1 MTNDVKNVPGLRF
14 PGFEDVWK
22 EKNLGR
28 VLDIKSGKAYKENEY
43 TIKGVP
49 LLQGENIN
57 HNKLKKPTVFLPDSY
72 LNDNKNTI
80 LEKDDIV
87 VGLNRP
93 IIKNQLKIAKVSNE
107 FIPGIL
113 YQRSGKIIYD
123 KSKPDFYLNFF
134 DKQIKEFVL
143 KESVG
148 SDQPFISTIQLKK
161 KRVYIPVNENEIVLL
176 NHFFSKLDRQIE
188 LEEQKLSLLEEQKKG
203 YMQKIF
209 SQELRFKNE
218 NGNNYPD
225 WEVKKIGEIMDVASV
240 KRIHQS
246 DWTNEGVKFIRARDI
261 VSRYKGK
268 IVEDPLFISKE
279 RYEEYSKLSG
289 KVKIGDLLVTGV
301 GTIGVPLLINNEKPI
316 YFKDGNIIWLKN
328 EDNID
333 KNFLFYSFIS
343 RKTQN
348 FIKSVA
354 GIGTVGT
361 YTISNA
367 KKTPILLPVS
377 IEQVKIGNFFNELD
391 KSIKKQ
397 NKKVDLLKERK
408 KGLLQKMFI

>member
-1 MTNDVKNVPGLRF
+1 MTNEMKSVPELRF
-14 PGFEDVWK
+14 LQFDK
-22 EKNLGR
+22 EWEKTTIADIGDFYYGR
-28 VLDIKSGKAYKENEY
+28 SAPKWSITDDATIPCVRYGELYTKHKGTVKEIYSY
-43 TIKGVP
+43 T
-49 LLQGENIN
+49 NIDR
-57 HNKLKKPTVFLPDSY
+57 NKLRFSKGGEILIPRVGEDPMDFAKCSY
-72 LNDNKNTI
+72 LPFSGIAIGEMISVYNTDQNPVFI
-80 LEKDDIV
+80 TAYFNSQMKYEF
-87 VGLNRP
+87 
-93 IIKNQLKIAKVSNE
+93 AKRVEGASVSNLYYSYLKDINLR
-107 FIPGIL
+107 IPTIEE
-113 YQRSGKIIYD
+113 QQKIG
-123 KSKPDFYLNFF
+123 
-134 DKQIKEFVL
+134 V
-143 KESVG
+143 
-148 SDQPFISTIQLKK
+148 
-161 KRVYIPVNENEIVLL
+161 
-176 NHFFSKLDRQIE
+176 FFSKLDRQIE

-268 IVEDPLFISKE
+268 IVENPLFISKE

-408 KGLLQKMFI
+408 KGFLQKMFI

>member
-1 MTNDVKNVPGLRF
+1 MTERANTPKLRF
-14 PGFEDVWK
+14 PEFNNDWTTNQAKNLFTNVSDKKHDGDLLVLSATQDKGMVPRQDLDLEIKYDKKNLSNYKRTLPNDFIISLRSFQGGFELNTIEGIVSPAYT
-22 EKNLGR
+22 
-28 VLDIKSGKAYKENEY
+28 VLRGEEELAQPKFFKQYFKSIRFIKKLDSMIYGIRDGKSISYKEFS
-43 TIKGVP
+43 TFS
-49 LLQGENIN
+49 IN
-57 HNKLKKPTVFLPDSY
+57 YPS
-72 LNDNKNTI
+72 I
-80 LEKDDIV
+80 LE
-87 VGLNRP
+87 
-93 IIKNQLKIAKVSNE
+93 QQKI
-107 FIPGIL
+107 G
-113 YQRSGKIIYD
+113 D
-123 KSKPDFYLNFF
+123 
-134 DKQIKEFVL
+134 
-143 KESVG
+143 
-148 SDQPFISTIQLKK
+148 
-161 KRVYIPVNENEIVLL
+161 
-176 NHFFSKLDRQIE
+176 FFSKLDRQIE
-188 LEEQKLSLLEEQKKG
+188 LEEQKLAKLEEQKKG

-246 DWTNEGVKFIRARDI
+246 DWTNEGVRFIRARDI

-408 KGLLQKMFI
+408 KGFLQKMFV